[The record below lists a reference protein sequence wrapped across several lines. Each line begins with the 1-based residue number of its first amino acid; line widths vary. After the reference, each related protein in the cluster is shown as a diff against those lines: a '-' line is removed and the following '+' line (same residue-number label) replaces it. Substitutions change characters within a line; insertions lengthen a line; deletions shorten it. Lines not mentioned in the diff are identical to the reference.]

1 MLRVGMQSSVAVNH
15 EEPLEDLRRLK
26 EIGFSGID
34 FSLHS
39 YLTNKDLYK
48 EKMNSFFDRSDEE
61 LYDYFSAL
69 KSGCADTGIEIFQMH
84 MPYPNYVPTASKE
97 FNDYLREV
105 MAIKSMKICDYLKCK
120 YIVIHGFKLSHFL
133 GSEELEWQETQGF
146 LEFLAPFAAE
156 HGITMCV
163 ENIYESVGAH
173 IIEGPCCNAA
183 KAVRRIDE
191 MNNKYGAEVLG
202 FCFDTGHANLV
213 GIKFQEFLE
222 TLGSHLKVL
231 HVHDND
237 GMADLHQIPF
247 TFTRSRE
254 NSPSTDWD
262 GFVKGLSAI
271 GYDGV
276 LSFET
281 SPVLKSFPPE
291 LREDALRMIYKIGRY
306 FGEKI
311 ETLH

>member
-1 MLRVGMQSSVAVNH
+1 MLRVGVQSSVAVNH
-15 EEPLEDLRRLK
+15 EEPLEDLKRLK
-26 EIGFSGID
+26 EIGFSSID

-48 EKMNSFFDRSDEE
+48 TKKSPFFDKSEEE
-61 LYDYFSAL
+61 LCDYFSAL
-69 KSGCADTGIEIFQMH
+69 KNGCKETGIEIFQMH
-84 MPYPNYVPTASKE
+84 MPYPNYVPTASKK

-105 MAIKSMKICDYLKCK
+105 MAVKSMKICDYLGCK
-120 YIVIHGFKLSHFL
+120 YIVIHGFKLSRFL
-133 GSEELEWQETQGF
+133 GSEELEWQETQKF

-163 ENIYESVGAH
+163 ENIYESAGSH

-183 KAVRRIDE
+183 KAVTRIDE
-191 MNNKYGAEVLG
+191 MNDKYGAEVVG

-213 GIKFQEFLE
+213 GIKFQEFIE
-222 TLGSHLKVL
+222 TLGPRLKVL

-237 GMADLHQIPF
+237 GMADLHQVPF

-262 GFVKGLSAI
+262 GFLKGLSAI

-276 LSFET
+276 ISFET

-291 LREDALRMIYKIGRY
+291 LREDALRLIYKIGCY
-306 FGEKI
+306 FGEKVD
-311 ETLH
+311 ER

>member
-48 EKMNSFFDRSDEE
+48 EKTNSFFDKSDEE
-61 LYDYFSAL
+61 LCDYFSAL

-120 YIVIHGFKLSHFL
+120 YIVIHGFKLSRFL

-156 HGITMCV
+156 HGIATRV
-163 ENIYESVGAH
+163 SGFDAVLNQIGEH
-173 IIEGPCCNAA
+173 IIVTANVPDDDISKNIHAA
-183 KAVRRIDE
+183 LYSSDGALLDYMLYPAE
-191 MNNKYGAEVLG
+191 YSNNTVHFMFRKMLDLSY
-202 FCFDTGHANLV
+202 
-213 GIKFQEFLE
+213 IKVFLWN
-222 TLGSHLKVL
+222 G
-231 HVHDND
+231 
-237 GMADLHQIPF
+237 
-247 TFTRSRE
+247 
-254 NSPSTDWD
+254 
-262 GFVKGLSAI
+262 
-271 GYDGV
+271 
-276 LSFET
+276 FET
-281 SPVLKSFPPE
+281 MIPLDDSIVLNVSK
-291 LREDALRMIYKIGRY
+291 
-306 FGEKI
+306 
-311 ETLH
+311 